1 MPFGI
6 TSAYQAYHHLSLF
19 IIIRYH
25 ISSSIMTYAHVS
37 SFIIRFHHLWSLMIN
52 YDQLSGCIIHVS
64 LIIIY
69 LCFILL
75 KCVLPGINIYD
86 PTWGPQPGAVCI
98 SSSGALYV
106 WLPRSKLRLRNPI
119 AWDLEKRRSYLVPPK
134 KMPNNVSR
142 MVVRRISYL
151 MFANV

>member
-1 MPFGI
+1 MPLWN
-6 TSAYQAYHHLSLF
+6 YLSL
-19 IIIRYH
+19 
-25 ISSSIMTYAHVS
+25 SGLS
-37 SFIIRFHHLWSLMIN
+37 SFIIIHHYLSSCVIIYHRLSSLMLMYHLLSLVIII
-52 YDQLSGCIIHVS
+52 YDQLSACIIHVS
-64 LIIIY
+64 LMIIY
-69 LCFILL
+69 VCFILL

-106 WLPRSKLRLRNPI
+106 WLPRSKRRLRNPI
-119 AWDLEKRRSYLVPPK
+119 ACDLEKRRSYLVPQK
-134 KMPNNVSR
+134 KMPKNVSR